1 MTEVVELHNLPSK
14 LIRSFLI
21 NMGSIVINGK
31 RVNYTGTIS
40 IENGRF
46 FLDGKELKD
55 LESLTKDQK
64 HIEIKVEG
72 DIDRLQVDTCD
83 NLYIEGSCNKVNTV
97 NGEVEIGGNVL
108 GDVESVNGYIE
119 IHGYVIGDVKTVNGN
134 IKRK

>member
-31 RVNYTGTIS
+31 KVNYTGTIS

-97 NGEVEIGGNVL
+97 NGEVEIGGNVF

>member
-40 IENGRF
+40 FENGRF
-46 FLDGKELKD
+46 FLDGKELED

-83 NLYIEGSCNKVNTV
+83 NLYIEGSCNKVKTV
-97 NGEVEIGGNVL
+97 NGEVEIGGNVF
-108 GDVESVNGYIE
+108 GDVESVNGEIE
-119 IHGYVIGDVKTVNGN
+119 IHGYVSGDVKTVNGN